1 MKRFTL
7 AEATDI
13 ANKLGIDFNSSEF
26 TPEEFLEGLHVELEH
41 GLVDSHTNVSND
53 DSLTTGKIVLAHLNE
68 TPRYYDPNIG
78 LEAWEHV
85 LEEFKGDTKGK
96 KIKIV

>member
-1 MKRFTL
+1 MKKFTV

-13 ANKLGIDFNSSEF
+13 AKQLGVDFNSSGF

-41 GLVDSHTNVSND
+41 GSIDPHTNVSND
-53 DSLTTGKIVLAHLNE
+53 DPLTTGKIVLAHLNE
-68 TPRYYDPNIG
+68 TSRYYDPNIG

-85 LEEFKGDTKGK
+85 LEEFKGDSKGK
-96 KIKIV
+96 KIQIV